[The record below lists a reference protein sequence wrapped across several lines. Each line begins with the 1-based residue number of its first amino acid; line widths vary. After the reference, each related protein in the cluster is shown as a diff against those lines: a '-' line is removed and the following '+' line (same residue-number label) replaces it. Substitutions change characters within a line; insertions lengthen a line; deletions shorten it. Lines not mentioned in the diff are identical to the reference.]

1 MVNAAAATTTRVSS
15 AGIIR
20 ETQASPALHLIIE
33 WNTGMLLGNESTV
46 TAVVASAAAAAAL
59 AIVHA
64 TTTFLVVFLLL
75 GTAAATTAG
84 IASKV
89 LLFLV
94 LHIFH

>member
-33 WNTGMLLGNESTV
+33 WNTGMLLGNQSTV
-46 TAVVASAAAAAAL
+46 TAVVASAAAAL